1 MHQKSL
7 TSVLSVW
14 NKAIYHGTEEKM
26 KAEKTGENTAAEDSL
41 SFDFFYAVSSFFS
54 VTAATILLRA
64 SPLTLC
70 LSFKLM
76 KLISKSSY
84 LLQFVYLQMYTTF
97 FLQHPLHLWHK
108 LQQHHVIPQSSL
120 SKGAAYFIF
129 IPSEERGVLCCA
141 FEREISLAS
150 HKNAATF

>member
-26 KAEKTGENTAAEDSL
+26 KAEKTGENAAAEDSL
-41 SFDFFYAVSSFFS
+41 SFDFFYAISSFFQS
-54 VTAATILLRA
+54 QQPLL
-64 SPLTLC
+64 SWEPLRWRC

-97 FLQHPLHLWHK
+97 FLQHPPHLWHK

-120 SKGAAYFIF
+120 SKGPAYFIF